1 MVPATQF
8 KSLQIVGRVSL
19 WFSVVALVGL
29 AVVVIIAGDGEGDY
43 LASIKSL
50 AATRERLPVIMLMG
64 GLVLAVGTGL
74 TTWLITLYSTF
85 RVTGPLF
92 RFARNLEAGIS
103 SGKVPAIRIRGT
115 DYLQEECELL
125 HCSTHRLYA
134 HYREIDAQAVAAL
147 SAFEKGEMTAVR
159 ASLAALKRQQGCVQ
173 YDNQPDC

>member
-1 MVPATQF
+1 MESVAQF
-8 KSLQIVGRVSL
+8 KSLKIVGRVSL
-19 WFSVVALVGL
+19 WFSLVALVGL
-29 AVVVIIAGDGEGDY
+29 AVAVIIAGDGEGDY
-43 LASIKSL
+43 LATIQSL
-50 AATRERLPVIMLMG
+50 AATRDRLPVIMLLG

-92 RFARNLEAGIS
+92 RFARNLEAGIN

-125 HCSTHRLYA
+125 HSSTNRLYT
-134 HYREIDAQAVAAL
+134 HYQEIDAQAVAAL
-147 SAFEKGEMTAVR
+147 SAFEKGEIDVVR

-173 YDNQPDC
+173 YDSNSNT